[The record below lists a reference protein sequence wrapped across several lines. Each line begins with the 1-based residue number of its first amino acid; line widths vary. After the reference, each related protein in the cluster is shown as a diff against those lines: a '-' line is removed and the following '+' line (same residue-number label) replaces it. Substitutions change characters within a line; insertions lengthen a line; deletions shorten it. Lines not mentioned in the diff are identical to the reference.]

1 MTTNVKMFSG
11 NASRYL
17 ATEIADYYGQPLG
30 ESSLMYFSD
39 GEMNVNLQ
47 ESVRGSFVF
56 FIQSTGAPSDNL
68 MELLLLTDAARR
80 ASAEYITAVI
90 PFYGYARQDRK
101 DRSRVPIS
109 AKLVANLLTA
119 AGIDRV
125 MTMDLHAD
133 QIQGFFDIP
142 VDHLRSEALFFPYL
156 EKEKELLGNTIFA
169 SPDVGSTKRAR
180 NYAQYF
186 QTDLVICDK
195 FRKKANEIAGMT
207 VIGEVTGKDVI
218 LVDDLID
225 TGGTLCKAA
234 EALME
239 KGAKSVRAFCTHPV
253 LSGKAYEII
262 ENSCLTELVVSDT
275 IPLRKTSA
283 KIKVVS
289 TARLF
294 SQAIRNTHEHRS
306 MASLFVDKK
315 K

>member
-1 MTTNVKMFSG
+1 MTTSVKIFAG
-11 NASRYL
+11 EASRYL

-30 ESSLMYFSD
+30 ESSLRYFSD

-47 ESVRGSFVF
+47 ESVRGSYVF
-56 FIQSTGAPSDNL
+56 YIQSTNAPSDNL

-80 ASAEYITAVI
+80 ASAEHITAVI
-90 PFYGYARQDRK
+90 PFFGYARQDRK

-119 AGIDRV
+119 AGVDRV

-142 VDHLRSEALFFPYL
+142 FDHLRSEALFIPYL
-156 EKEKELLGNTIFA
+156 EKEKINMQNIIFA

-180 NYAQYF
+180 NYAQHF

-195 FRKKANEIAGMT
+195 FRKRANEIAGMT
-207 VIGEVTGKDVI
+207 VIGEVAGRDVI
-218 LVDDLID
+218 LVDDLVD
-225 TGGTLCKAA
+225 TAGTLCKAA

-239 KGAKSVRAFCTHPV
+239 KGANSVRAFCTHPV
-253 LSGKAYEII
+253 LSGKAYEVI
-262 ENSCLTELVVSDT
+262 ESSCLTELVVTDT
-275 IPLRKTSA
+275 LPLRKECA

-306 MASLFVDKK
+306 MSSLFIDKK

>member
-1 MTTNVKMFSG
+1 MATNVKLFSG
-11 NASRYL
+11 SASRYL
-17 ATEIADYYGQPLG
+17 AEEIADFYGQGLG
-30 ESSLMYFSD
+30 ELVLKRFSD

-47 ESVRGSFVF
+47 ESVRGAFVF

-80 ASAEYITAVI
+80 ASAEHITAVI

-125 MTMDLHAD
+125 MTLDLHAD

-142 VDHLRSEALFFPYL
+142 VDHLRSESIFMPYM
-156 EKEKELLGNTIFA
+156 EKEGLVENTLFA

-180 NYAQYF
+180 AYAKHF

-195 FRKKANEIAGMT
+195 YRSRANEIETMT
-207 VIGEVTGKDVI
+207 VIGDVQGRNVI

-234 EALME
+234 EALIE
-239 KGAKSVRAFCTHPV
+239 KGALSVRAFCTHPV
-253 LSGKAYEII
+253 LSGKAYENI
-262 ENSCLTELVVSDT
+262 ENSALTELVVSDSL
-275 IPLRKTSA
+275 PLRKACA
-283 KIKVVS
+283 KIKVVP

-294 SQAIRNTHEHRS
+294 AQAIRNAHEHRS
-306 MASLFVDKK
+306 MSTLFVEKK
-315 K
+315 RH